1 MKKLFLIPLLTLVCS
16 VMAWADPVTTLE
28 ELQAALNAGGEVT
41 LGATINAGATAVT
54 FSSGTATLDL
64 GEYSLSSTISA
75 SGQTTKG
82 GLVISG
88 GSLTIKGSGS
98 ITAASGNA
106 IYMSAGALT
115 IKSGSFSG
123 ANEGIFATAGTITV
137 DGGTLHGGDNAIWSR
152 GDAITINGGTLTGDW
167 GAIQADNNVILN
179 ITGGNITG
187 ADQDVYM
194 NAWSSIANPSPSCS
208 ISGGTFN
215 GKGIIVGS
223 GNLVV
228 IGGTFAV
235 NPVSYLDVSSYVA
248 ILEDDKYVVS
258 ALAADVV
265 AYNQTQCI
273 THTSLADAVAAASAS
288 DVIYLYKND
297 ESAVT
302 VAKNITIATNGHT
315 TNLSAGAGYNRADI
329 GQNVVFTDN
338 AIAAFLMADG
348 TASLTVSE
356 DANIASAG
364 AIHVNGDKTLTI
376 NSDVTVTYKR
386 QGSLANIVVDEGA
399 KLTVLGSGTFQPVMH
414 SETRTIDGFTAEISA
429 TASNQIGNRAIDVDG
444 ELIVGVK
451 DDANNCPHF
460 ITSSIARGS
469 AVMVNATGVA
479 TFNNADMKVASMSIK
494 NYGNVTINGGEYKSI
509 ATYQNGINGS
519 WYAYHLNNEGVMTV
533 NDGHFVGVQGAFS
546 NTTANA
552 IVTINGGS
560 FETVNGHN
568 WATGEANAKDNH
580 YALYVACYSVV
591 NVYGGYYK
599 VTTPSAGGGK
609 VVLVG
614 NNDAYNTYGIVNLY
628 GGHFQRKVEVS
639 PRKNADSSYPASIP
653 STSQW
658 YGSFGSLAPL
668 PAGYEYYET
677 DDATYPWGVRA
688 IAGKG
693 ADAIDPA
700 QQAAQEAD
708 PTYTIPWQQ
717 ATTWAADVVPV
728 ENTIVTIPV
737 DATVTVSK
745 DEEVKDAVADQVYVA
760 QGATLKVEEGTTLTV
775 GDGGMNI
782 GNGGQIV
789 VEAGATV
796 KIGSAGIITTEE
808 EALVIESNDDVQGV
822 LLYEPSV
829 EENTQPKATVKL
841 TTKSRQIGANSY
853 VFERFAIPTI
863 DGELTSYSIEGGI
876 PTSGLYNDAPS
887 FLQAVWEWN
896 NTTDEWQQLS
906 RFKDM
911 QPFHGY
917 QLTNNSA
924 AGGLVYVFEGNLVGN
939 QDKDYEFVENG
950 FHFFGNSYSA
960 DINIK
965 TFLNSLGA
973 DVEKTVWVYD
983 PYDKTFKTI
992 TERMANGRVKYGN
1005 GEQIKDVRSMQ
1016 AFLMYLSDGESG
1028 TAGVNYASA
1037 IWGNPKYNP
1046 AAAPAPARHEAS
1058 NEDWVTIRVSAANGL
1073 KDEVILN
1080 QSEDFTAAFENGAD
1094 ANKFMNNENINLF
1107 AATNAGNLA
1116 VVATN
1121 DLNNTVLTFA
1131 AGNATEYT
1139 LQFADIEGYEFTLRD
1154 NVTGANVL
1162 MTEGATYTF
1171 EQEAN
1176 TTVPARFEVLGAA
1189 KMPTAIDNVEA
1200 AAKANGIYTVTGQF
1214 LGHDFTKLPAGVY
1227 VVNGVKI
1234 VK

>member
-16 VMAWADPVTTLE
+16 VMAFADNVAKIGTVEYET
-28 ELQAALNAGGEVT
+28 LQAALDAADANATITLLSDAAGDITISKNITFAGDKKITGNITIGASEVT
-41 LGATINAGATAVT
+41 LTLAGVTIDVTNNDAIVHLGKTLNVVVADGTTNAINAKSKGCDCFYGINNGSLNISGNGTLNVYGYEAIHVSRLNLSAPNATYGASNTLMYDPQIVSATISAGTFDAEFPSNYVSAPLFIEKVSSSYQVSNIGANKAVYNYTAYATLQAAVDAAPAGATIVMYADDN
-54 FSSGTATLDL
+54 SSVEVGKNLIID
-64 GEYSLSSTISA
+64 
-75 SGQTTKG
+75 TKG
-82 GLVISG
+82 H
-88 GSLTIKGSGS
+88 S
-98 ITAASGNA
+98 INGAVAASGYAKA
-106 IYMSAGALT
+106 IMGDKVA
-115 IKSGSFSG
+115 FS
-123 ANEGIFATAGTITV
+123 
-137 DGGTLHGGDNAIWSR
+137 
-152 GDAITINGGTLTGDW
+152 
-167 GAIQADNNVILN
+167 
-179 ITGGNITG
+179 
-187 ADQDVYM
+187 
-194 NAWSSIANPSPSCS
+194 
-208 ISGGTFN
+208 
-215 GKGIIVGS
+215 
-223 GNLVV
+223 
-228 IGGTFAV
+228 
-235 NPVSYLDVSSYVA
+235 
-248 ILEDDKYVVS
+248 
-258 ALAADVV
+258 
-265 AYNQTQCI
+265 
-273 THTSLADAVAAASAS
+273 
-288 DVIYLYKND
+288 
-297 ESAVT
+297 
-302 VAKNITIATNGHT
+302 
-315 TNLSAGAGYNRADI
+315 
-329 GQNVVFTDN
+329 DN

-414 SETRTIDGFTAEISA
+414 SETRTIDGFTAEISSS
-429 TASNQIGNRAIDVDG
+429 ASNQIGNRVIDVDG
-444 ELIVGVK
+444 ELVVGAK
-451 DDANNCPHF
+451 NDAANCPHF

-479 TFNNADMKVASMSIK
+479 TFNNADMKVACMSIK

-509 ATYQNGINGS
+509 ATYQNGIDGG

-717 ATTWAADVVPV
+717 ATTWAADEVPV

-896 NTTDEWQQLS
+896 NATDEWQQLS

-1058 NEDWVTIRVSAANGL
+1058 NEDWVTIRVSASNGL

-1176 TTVPARFEVLGAA
+1176 TTVPARFEILGAA